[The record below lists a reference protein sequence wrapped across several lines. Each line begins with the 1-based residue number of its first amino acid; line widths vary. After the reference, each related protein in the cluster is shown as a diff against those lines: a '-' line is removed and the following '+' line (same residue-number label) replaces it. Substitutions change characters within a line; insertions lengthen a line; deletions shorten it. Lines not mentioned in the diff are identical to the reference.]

1 MNHKFLKITLF
12 CICIFS
18 LSLSFAQNGILWKK
32 NFGGVQNDY
41 FTAVTEVSDGFVA
54 VGYSDFASFGTG
66 NWEDVTGKGNLDA
79 IIVKYD
85 NEGNILWRKN
95 FGGESAD
102 AFEAVAITSNGIV
115 AVGYA
120 DFSSFGTGD
129 LTELERKGLQ
139 DAIIVLFD
147 LEGNIIWKHNLG
159 GNENSYSK
167 FTSVSSND
175 DGIFTVGYADGF
187 GEGDWEEVTGKGK
200 EDAMVIKFDLDGNI
214 IWKKNFGG
222 ADTDRFLSV
231 SSENDCIIAV
241 GVSAPSSF
249 ENGNWELDTCKG
261 GNDAIAVKFDF
272 DGNLLWQKNFGGL
285 GTDIF
290 HAVTGL
296 EDGFVVAGISF
307 PTSFGNGDWETVSV
321 GNGWEDAMIVKF
333 DYDGN
338 IVWKKNFGGDGWDCF
353 YAVSKIYDELIAV
366 GGANAFGSGDWDKF
380 WGKGYDDAIMVG
392 FDFQGNVKWKTNFG
406 GKDTDCFNSV
416 SSINDAI
423 VVVGFS
429 NFDSFNNGN
438 WANVEG
444 NGWEDAI
451 IVQYGLGEVGIKE
464 YKELEGISVYPN
476 PTRGELRVTSYE
488 LQVTS
493 IEVFDVYGRNVG
505 ANLRVCPDL
514 RVCPESRIDISDLTS
529 GVYFVKIYTE
539 SGVVTKK
546 VIKQ

>member
-1 MNHKFLKITLF
+1 MNHKFLKITLS

-66 NWEDVTGKGNLDA
+66 NWEDIIGKGNLDA
-79 IIVKYD
+79 IIVKFD
-85 NEGNILWRKN
+85 DEGNILWRKN
-95 FGGESAD
+95 FGGAGAD
-102 AFEAVAITSNGIV
+102 AFEAVAITSNGMV

-129 LTELERKGLQ
+129 LTDLERKGLQ
-139 DAIIVLFD
+139 DAVIVLFD
-147 LEGNIIWKHNLG
+147 FEGNIIWKHNLG
-159 GNENSYSK
+159 GNENSYSR
-167 FTSVSSND
+167 FTSVSSTD
-175 DGIFTVGYADGF
+175 GGIFAVGYADGF
-187 GEGDWEEVTGKGK
+187 GEGDWEDVTGKGK

-272 DGNLLWQKNFGGL
+272 DGNLLWQNNFGGV

-290 HAVTGL
+290 HAVTGF
-296 EDGFVVAGISF
+296 EDGFVAAGISF
-307 PTSFGNGDWETVSV
+307 PTSFGNGDWETVSA

-333 DYDGN
+333 DYEGN
-338 IVWKKNFGGDGWDCF
+338 VVWKKHFGGDGWDCF
-353 YAVSKIYDELIAV
+353 YAVSKIYDGIIAV
-366 GGANAFGSGDWDKF
+366 GGANAFGFGDWAGF
-380 WGKGYDDAIMVG
+380 WGKGYNDAIMVG

-406 GKDTDCFNSV
+406 GNDADCFNSV
-416 SSINDAI
+416 SAINNA
-423 VVVGFS
+423 VVAVGFS
-429 NFDSFNNGN
+429 NFNSFNSGS
-438 WANVEG
+438 WVNVEG

-451 IVQYGLGEVGIKE
+451 AVKYELGEVGIKE

-476 PTRGELRVTSYE
+476 PTHGELRVTSYE
-488 LQVTS
+488 LQVTG
-493 IEVFDVYGRNVG
+493 IEIFDVYGRNITPHTSH
-505 ANLRVCPDL
+505 LLPHTSLDL
-514 RVCPESRIDISDLTS
+514 SHLQAGI
-529 GVYFVKIYTE
+529 YFVKIYTK

-546 VIKQ
+546 VVKQ